1 MSNQINILDN
11 SEKSDLQDQK
21 LPSLRIEVGN
31 RLKEVVSMFNNLE
44 EAAKIAD
51 VSEISLRRYISGS
64 IQAPFEPLVKLA
76 IAKHVSLNWLFT
88 GKKEN
93 PEKTTVIQAF
103 EQAKEVMEEVSMIV
117 AYPSINVSAG
127 FGSFNEGITK
137 PDGQEPY
144 ADSLLQKLGVKADNC
159 GVFWA
164 NGTSMEPTICDGDQ
178 MLVDFSKKEARGD
191 DKIYL
196 IQNGESVWVKRVRR
210 EWDYI
215 ELISDNESYRPI
227 RITEEDAQN
236 LQIIGQVVHTG
247 HALV

>member
-1 MSNQINILDN
+1 MNFEDNFPERIDLVINKLN
-11 SEKSDLQDQK
+11 GPSEFARQTGVTLSTIARWRKGEAE
-21 LPSLRIEVGN
+21 PSRP
-31 RLKEVVSMFNNLE
+31 NLI
-44 EAAKIAD
+44 KIAEVAN
-51 VSEISLRRYISGS
+51 VSIEW
-64 IQAPFEPLVKLA
+64 LA
-76 IAKHVSLNWLFT
+76 T
-88 GKKEN
+88 GKESQ
-93 PEKTTVIQAF
+93 PQAQQGIVERAF
-103 EQAKEVMEEVSMIV
+103 NKFREMTGELISMINSFG
-117 AYPSINVSAG
+117 SINVSAG

-236 LQIIGQVVHTG
+236 LQIIGQVVHNG
-247 HALV
+247 HSLV